1 CDAAHCDIGTA
12 RQLHRRFQRRYDK
25 YTYRRAD
32 HVVRQRFDLDGWT
45 TVEESWGTHH
55 GKHHRQGDTRAVT
68 LRSATGGI
76 RFVTMWLRVA
86 RHHAILGTVCQKPG
100 GSVMSK

>member
-1 CDAAHCDIGTA
+1 M
-12 RQLHRRFQRRYDK
+12 
-25 YTYRRAD
+25 
-32 HVVRQRFDLDGWT
+32 
-45 TVEESWGTHH
+45 
-55 GKHHRQGDTRAVT
+55 T